1 MSERRIVLLLCAF
14 AAARVLVY
22 AAAFPPF
29 NPIDEIT
36 HADVVLKYSA
46 GHVPR
51 VVGPVIRESA
61 ELFVLYGVGASGG
74 PSGLQLYR
82 EPEYREPLRA
92 DGPPAPIWM
101 LPPGARDK
109 VIAEVFARWHGANH
123 EDVEPPVYYALAALW
138 DQIGHNVLGL
148 RGGQRFYWLRFMNAI
163 FAAVLVWIGWQAAR
177 RLGSRSRDISL
188 SVPILLATIPQDC
201 LYAVTND
208 ALSPVLFATAFIL
221 LVSMAFGPV
230 TWVRGALAGGLAA
243 ATLLTKYTNAA
254 IAVPLLFACSAS
266 VLRWH
271 RHRRGAELMSLGALL
286 ISVSAPL
293 GTWWVRTW
301 IVAGDPLASQ
311 VKYTSLGWVAKPA
324 AEITDHPLFHS
335 AAFISPFWHD
345 LMRTLWRGEFPW
357 HGSPLGWPPLDVF
370 FSVSSA
376 VLVVLAAVRAWRA
389 RQTGEGRALA
399 IAALTFA
406 AAIGLMIWISI
417 AFRFSVQSTRP
428 SLAYPYFSS
437 GRLIAGTLVPFVLLY
452 SEGLQSI
459 VRRPLPVIA
468 VLALAMTAAELVLS
482 LDVFSSPYNWFA
494 GFGDARFSSG
504 P

>member
-1 MSERRIVLLLCAF
+1 
-14 AAARVLVY
+14 
-22 AAAFPPF
+22 
-29 NPIDEIT
+29 
-36 HADVVLKYSA
+36 
-46 GHVPR
+46 
-51 VVGPVIRESA
+51 
-61 ELFVLYGVGASGG
+61 
-74 PSGLQLYR
+74 
-82 EPEYREPLRA
+82 
-92 DGPPAPIWM
+92 
-101 LPPGARDK
+101 
-109 VIAEVFARWHGANH
+109 
-123 EDVEPPVYYALAALW
+123 
-138 DQIGHNVLGL
+138 
-148 RGGQRFYWLRFMNAI
+148 
-163 FAAVLVWIGWQAAR
+163 
-177 RLGSRSRDISL
+177 
-188 SVPILLATIPQDC
+188 
-201 LYAVTND
+201 
-208 ALSPVLFATAFIL
+208 
-221 LVSMAFGPV
+221 
-230 TWVRGALAGGLAA
+230 
-243 ATLLTKYTNAA
+243 
-254 IAVPLLFACSAS
+254 
-266 VLRWH
+266 
-271 RHRRGAELMSLGALL
+271 MSLGALV

-293 GTWWVRTW
+293 AAWWVRTW

-335 AAFISPFWHD
+335 AALISPFWHD

-406 AAIGLMIWISI
+406 AAIGLIIWISI

-494 GFGDARFSSG
+494 GLGDARFSSG